1 MLHSRDKRLGIRDAA
16 STHTVTLKRK
26 RQRFHDRHATNWM
39 GSMTHK
45 ASRIFVGILAL
56 LCTVFLASCGTT
68 TSTPTAAQTGG
79 PGSVSPTVTAKEFYR
94 LGQGDQVRIIVFDEP
109 DLSGDFRVDDGGVIS
124 MPLVGGIAAE
134 NLTLRQLEEKI
145 AEKLRAGYI
154 RDPRVSAE
162 VANFRPFYIYGE
174 VNQGGEYPY
183 VSGMNVLT
191 AIALA
196 GGHTYRANKD
206 RVFITRANSDETIKV
221 PANEQTLILP
231 GDVIRVPERFF

>member
-1 MLHSRDKRLGIRDAA
+1 M
-16 STHTVTLKRK
+16 
-26 RQRFHDRHATNWM
+26 TN
-39 GSMTHK
+39 K

-56 LCTVFLASCGTT
+56 LSAVFLASCGTSS
-68 TSTPTAAQTGG
+68 TSAPTAAQTGSA
-79 PGSVSPTVTAKEFYR
+79 GSVSPTVTAKEFYR

-124 MPLVGGIAAE
+124 LPLVGGIAAE

-154 RDPRVSAE
+154 RDPRVNAE